1 MKNLF
6 LGLVATVLMS
16 ASAFAS
22 TGNATGDAVKNTVT
36 AMASE
41 GKEITKISIEMN
53 GMANGEKVTL
63 TFDNTEALEKFDFGT
78 LDFPAEDTCE
88 VTATVT
94 VSVTV
99 SAGIGVVGGEVTTS
113 VSASVTASC
122 ETIGAAV
129 KKLAKSLKDSI
140 T

>member
-1 MKNLF
+1 MRKLF
-6 LGLVATVLMS
+6 LGAIATLMIS

-22 TGNATGDAVKNTVT
+22 HGSTTALAVKNAVS
-36 AMASE
+36 AMAE
-41 GKEITKISIEMN
+41 GQEITKITVQMD

-63 TFDNTEALEKFDFGT
+63 TFDSEEALEKFDFNK
-78 LDFPAEDTCE
+78 LNFKEDDTCE

-99 SAGIGVVGGEVTTS
+99 SAGIGVASGEVTTT

-129 KKLAKSLKDSI
+129 KKLAKALKDSI

>member
-1 MKNLF
+1 MKKLF
-6 LGLVATVLMS
+6 LGAIATLMFS

-22 TGNATGDAVKNTVT
+22 QGSTTALAVKNTVS
-36 AMASE
+36 AMAE
-41 GKEITKISIEMN
+41 GKEITKITVDMN

-63 TFDNTEALEKFDFGT
+63 TFDNEEALQKFDFNQ
-78 LDFPAEDTCE
+78 LNFQDADKCE

-99 SAGIGVVGGEVTTS
+99 SAGIGVASGEITTS

-122 ETIGAAV
+122 EAIGEAV
-129 KKLAKSLKDSI
+129 KKLAKTLKDSI
-140 T
+140 K